1 MKAKPTE
8 FGMKIQGSMLDAL
21 GINMYATLAKS
32 MVEFVAN
39 AYGSEV
45 PGVNIK
51 IPFDRILAARATVRV
66 AAKQEVDAGTR
77 DPFTLLLLP
86 LPDDIKISISDDGHG
101 MDPEDVVAHVH
112 RAADDRRF
120 AALLIRLFNVCLP
133 RRATRSRSRQPMV

>member
-1 MKAKPTE
+1 
-8 FGMKIQGSMLDAL
+8 MKIQGSMLDAL

-77 DPFTLLLLP
+77 DPFTQLLLP

-101 MDPEDVVAHVH
+101 MDPGDVVAHVH

-133 RRATRSRSRQPMV
+133 RRATRS

>member
-1 MKAKPTE
+1 
-8 FGMKIQGSMLDAL
+8 MKIQGSMLDAL

-112 RAADDRRF
+112 RAADDRR
-120 AALLIRLFNVCLP
+120 
-133 RRATRSRSRQPMV
+133 